1 MNVKAIIFKVENNG
15 APVKAKSSL
24 TVQNLLFWWSLFLTE
39 QINPLTPKIWLLIL
53 PSSCYIFP

>member
-1 MNVKAIIFKVENNG
+1 MNVKAIIFKAENNG
-15 APVKAKSSL
+15 APVKAESSL

-53 PSSCYIFP
+53 PSSC